1 MSFQT
6 RRYVFLDYNNLR
18 LVDLKKLTK
27 VSDKI
32 FVFVSDELQNIPF
45 AFARKL
51 QKLGKSLKWIPIP
64 HAYNSKDFYHNMC
77 FLLGRLHERI
87 STDIEFALISDDVQM
102 DNVLEWINNDGR
114 NCVRV
119 KETTNTSTIQ
129 SSPQKEDFVLNVEE
143 NDDDFEDD
151 MDLDDDEIE
160 NGLELSAL
168 ENLTK
173 RIEELPSQKIETE
186 TITKPQNGHDKG
198 DSIVSETAKETIRR
212 LIRSG
217 NRPAEISTLKNYI
230 LLHNQELVVHGNI
243 DNIIKRMEENNEIK
257 ISEGRVSYNF

>member
-6 RRYVFLDYNNLR
+6 RRYVFLDYNYLR
-18 LVDLKKLTK
+18 QVDLKKLTK

-32 FVFVSDELQNIPF
+32 FVFVSDELQSIPF
-45 AFARKL
+45 NFARKL

-87 STDIEFALISDDVQM
+87 STDIEFALISDDTQV
-102 DNVLEWINNDGR
+102 DNILEWINNDGR

-119 KETTNTSTIQ
+119 KETSATIDAA
-129 SSPQKEDFVLNVEE
+129 SSKDDFVLNVEDE
-143 NDDDFEDD
+143 EDEEDFEDD
-151 MDLDDDEIE
+151 LDDEDIE
-160 NGLELSAL
+160 EGLELSAL

-173 RIEELPSQKIETE
+173 RMEELPSQKIETE

-198 DSIVSETAKETIRR
+198 DNIVNETAKETIRR